1 MRIGHL
7 ELVITHLVDEIARAY
22 TTISVDFVSWC
33 VAFDFATS
41 VIVLHTVYIV
51 NRLIVFSLL
60 LVWPGWVAV
69 VTAQD
74 EPADKASGS
83 STQIDFARD
92 IQPILSEN
100 CYYCHGPDSE
110 QRQAGLRLDVEEDAR
125 EWFEPGSSEDSELF
139 LRVSS
144 DDEGY
149 KMPPPD
155 SNRKLTP
162 KQIELIGRWIDNGG
176 RWGKHWAYV
185 PVEKPDVKHATARSA
200 PTNVIVG
207 ANAIDHF
214 VGAKLAEHKM
224 KFSPSADRRTLL
236 RRVSID
242 LTGLPPTREQ
252 LQIFL
257 QDNSENAY
265 AKMVDRFLASPAYG
279 ERMAWNWLDAAR
291 YADSNGYQLD
301 NDRTMWPW
309 RDWVV
314 KSYNNNMPYDQFST
328 WQLAGD
334 LMPNPSAEQVL
345 ATGFNRNHPINGEG
359 GRIPEE
365 NRVDYVMDMA
375 ETAGTVWMGMT
386 FNCCRCHDHK
396 YDQLTQ
402 RDYYSLFAF
411 FNQTPVDGSGG
422 NAQTK
427 PVLAVPS
434 PEQRLLRERL
444 VAEITKLD
452 QRLVVRR
459 NELKQVQDEWESAR
473 RLKLT
478 DQNMWVVAKTTSVA
492 SESGQLK
499 VQADQSILAVKAESS
514 VDTYRV
520 KITAPLK
527 TVSGIRLEVLP
538 HKSMTKGGL
547 SRSESSNFVL
557 TDFQVNLRRANGT
570 DRPES
575 IKFLAS
581 MADFEQGTHLISKA
595 IDDDPKSG
603 WAVFNDQDMT
613 RPREAV
619 FTFAN
624 SLKLGDGDEL
634 EVVLAQQ
641 SIHENH
647 TMGRFRL
654 SLTSNKQPTLMSVDA
669 NLETALETDKSQ
681 RNAEQ
686 QQLLLSAHL
695 NTDPAF
701 TDLQRRVILAN
712 KKLSVLD
719 QSIPN
724 VMVMAD
730 QAKMRK
736 SFRLDRGSYENPAE
750 EVSARVPSM
759 FEVRNPGK
767 PLNRLDLANW
777 IFDDAN
783 PLTARVS
790 VNRLW
795 AQVFG
800 IGLVKTLEDFG
811 VQGEP
816 PSHPELLEW
825 LSAEYRD
832 SGWDTKHLFRVI
844 LNSRTYQQ
852 TSKSTV
858 EAIELDPNNRLLG
871 RAPRFRMPSWMLRDY
886 ALAASGRLVLK
897 VGGPPVNAYQPA
909 GVWEEASFGNKK
921 YKPGQGNELYRRSLY
936 TFWRRIAAP
945 TMFFDNADRM
955 TCSVKSFRTNTPLH
969 ALTTLNDV
977 TFVES
982 ARLLA
987 QRAMK
992 AAAQNGSEKHGSNVS
1007 EDQSRLNIIYE
1018 CLLSRQPSEEESKIL
1033 LAALA
1038 RTKAAFKKNPESAKR
1053 FVSIGESKAEE
1064 SGNGIELASWTS
1076 LCLAVFNLDETLTRQ

>member
-1 MRIGHL
+1 M
-7 ELVITHLVDEIARAY
+7 
-22 TTISVDFVSWC
+22 
-33 VAFDFATS
+33 AFDFATS
-41 VIVLHTVYIV
+41 VIVLHTVFIV
-51 NRLIVFSLL
+51 NRFIAFSLL
-60 LVWPGWVAV
+60 LACSGWVTV
-69 VTAQD
+69 VSAQD
-74 EPADKASGS
+74 EPAAEASGS
-83 STQIDFARD
+83 TTQIDFARD

-110 QRQAGLRLDVEEDAR
+110 QREAGLRLDVEEDAR
-125 EWFEPGSSEDSELF
+125 EWFEPGNSEDSELF
-139 LRVSS
+139 LRVS
-144 DDEGY
+144 DDDDGY

-176 RWGKHWAYV
+176 KWGKHWAYV
-185 PVEKPDVKHATARSA
+185 PVEKPDVKHATGRPA
-200 PTNVIVG
+200 PTNISAG
-207 ANAIDHF
+207 AKAIDHF

-224 KFSPSADRRTLL
+224 DFSPTADRRTLI

-252 LQIFL
+252 LQTFW
-257 QDNSENAY
+257 QDSSEDAY
-265 AKMVDRFLASPAYG
+265 AKMVNRFLASPAYG

-334 LMPNPSAEQVL
+334 LMPNPTGEQIL

-402 RDYYSLFAF
+402 KDYYSLFAF

-434 PEQRLLRERL
+434 SEQRLLRERL

-452 QRLVVRR
+452 QRLLVRR
-459 NELKQVQDEWESAR
+459 NELKKVQDEWEST
-473 RLKLT
+473 RLSKLT
-478 DQNMWVVAKTTSVA
+478 DRNMWVIAKPTSVA
-492 SESGQLK
+492 SETGQLR
-499 VQADQSILAVKAESS
+499 VQADQSILSVQAASS

-520 KITAPLK
+520 KTTPPLEAI
-527 TVSGIRLEVLP
+527 SGIRLEALP
-538 HKSMTKGGL
+538 HKSMTDGGL
-547 SRSESSNFVL
+547 SRSKSSNFVL
-557 TDFQVNLRRANGT
+557 TDFQVNLLRANNAGK
-570 DRPES
+570 PEPV
-575 IKFLAS
+575 KLLAS
-581 MADFEQGTHLISKA
+581 TADFEQGTHLISKA

-619 FTFAN
+619 FTFAD
-624 SLKLGDGDEL
+624 SLKLEDGDQL
-634 EVVLAQQ
+634 EIVLAQQ

-654 SLTSNKQPTLMSVDA
+654 SLTSDKQPTLMSIDA
-669 NLETALETDKSQ
+669 DLVTALRTAKSQ
-681 RNAEQ
+681 RDAEQ
-686 QQLLLSAHL
+686 QQLLLSTFL
-695 NTDPAF
+695 NTDQEF
-701 TDLQRRVILAN
+701 TELQRQVKLEN
-712 KKLSVLD
+712 KKLNRLD

-736 SFRLDRGSYENPAE
+736 SFRLDRGSYQNPAE

-759 FEVRNPGK
+759 FDVRNSDE
-767 PLNRLDLANW
+767 PLNRLNLANW

-832 SGWDTKHLFRVI
+832 SGWDTKHMFRLI
-844 LNSRTYQQ
+844 LNSRTYRQ

-886 ALAASGRLVLK
+886 ALAASGRLVFK

-921 YKPGQGNELYRRSLY
+921 YEPGQGDDLYRRSLY

-987 QRAMK
+987 QRAMRVT
-992 AAAQNGSEKHGSNVS
+992 AQNGPKTHGSNAS
-1007 EDQSRLNIIYE
+1007 ADQLRLNIIYE
-1018 CLLSRQPSEEESKIL
+1018 CLMSRHPSEQESRVL

-1038 RTKAAFKKNPESAKR
+1038 RTKATFEENPESAKR
-1053 FVSIGESKAEE
+1053 FVSIGESEVEE
-1064 SGNGIELASWTS
+1064 SVDSIELASWTS
-1076 LCLAVFNLDETLTRQ
+1076 LCLAVFNLDETLSRQ